1 MYGGCIDTTKKATE
15 VRKRQMEK
23 ARGKGEWWKQA
34 QRGGR
39 DQCRQRYSATKICL
53 VKKYKRSRALL
64 QTNYSLLT
72 LGSGGHKE
80 VAPAVAHGDQNLG
93 ELIVAEIF
101 EAERLRQLEAA
112 AQPCVAVPEQ
122 RHHLTLVA
130 CRQNERKQINPA
142 STRGEGE
149 RERESSDV
157 VVQSNV
163 QEGVRREGEAPG
175 EARQGGLSRRFNR
188 YSTCI

>member
-1 MYGGCIDTTKKATE
+1 
-15 VRKRQMEK
+15 MEK

-122 RHHLTLVA
+122 SHHLTLVA
-130 CRQNERKQINPA
+130 YRQNERKQINPT
-142 STRGEGE
+142 STWVNPPSTWGL
-149 RERESSDV
+149 SSDNLFYGTIYILI
-157 VVQSNV
+157 VVQSD
-163 QEGVRREGEAPG
+163 GVR
-175 EARQGGLSRRFNR
+175 GG
-188 YSTCI
+188 